1 MQQILVWII
10 FPISGVFLTLT
21 VLIVANKAWRETQ
34 AAKRARRRRELEPKI
49 LTWAH
54 GDEKTVRRALD
65 GHPSSSDR
73 AVIEQILLD
82 HIQRVRG
89 IERERMSRAME
100 QLGFVD
106 TYLEGLES
114 RRWWRRAK
122 SAEKLGLAASKR
134 AVPSLS
140 RVLDDEMPEVR
151 LRAAKA
157 LGQLGG
163 VASARKLVRALNE
176 PNRWSTIRVAD
187 ILIGMGHKSI
197 DVVIEAFAG
206 LTREGQLAVLD
217 IVGRVRPLSATP
229 WLIERAKDESTDIRA
244 RACHALGS
252 IGDPNV
258 SDELIA
264 AMDDDEWPV
273 RAMAAKALGRMSVVK
288 AIPNL
293 ARALRDQQWW
303 VRHNAARA
311 LRDIGPRGLE
321 ALEKLVADGD
331 AFARE
336 QAVLMLEEAGR
347 VDERA
352 GELAQEGSAARKSA
366 KLFFESIVATGA
378 TGRLR
383 VLSREHPVEEV
394 RRELLALLPEEA
406 AS

>member
-1 MQQILVWII
+1 MQQILVWTILT
-10 FPISGVFLTLT
+10 ISGVFLILT
-21 VLIVANKAWRETQ
+21 ILIVVNKAWRETQ
-34 AAKRARRRRELEPKI
+34 AALNTRRRRELEPKI
-49 LTWAH
+49 LAWVH
-54 GDEKTVRRALD
+54 GDEKTVRKALD
-65 GHPSSSDR
+65 GYPSSADR

-89 IERERMSRAME
+89 IERERMARAME
-100 QLGFVD
+100 QLGFID
-106 TYLEGLES
+106 TYIEGLES
-114 RRWWRRAK
+114 RRWWRRAE
-122 SAEKLGLAASKR
+122 SAEKLGLTTSKR
-134 AVPSLS
+134 AIQSLS
-140 RVLDDEMPEVR
+140 RMLDDEMPEVR

-187 ILIGMGHKSI
+187 ILIGMGRKSI
-197 DVVIEAFAG
+197 DTVIEAFPG

-217 IVGRVRPLSATP
+217 IVGRVRPISATP
-229 WLIERAKDESTDIRA
+229 WLLERAKDESANIRA

-258 SDELIA
+258 SKELIA
-264 AMDDDEWPV
+264 AMRDEEWPV
-273 RAMAAKALGRMSVVK
+273 RAMAAKALGRMRVAD
-288 AIPNL
+288 AIPEL
-293 ARALRDQQWW
+293 GRALRDPQWW
-303 VRHNAARA
+303 VRHNTARA
-311 LRDIGPRGLE
+311 LCAIGPRGLE
-321 ALEKLVADGD
+321 ALEERVADDD

-336 QAVLMLEEAGR
+336 QAILMLEEAGR

-352 GELAQEGSAARKSA
+352 GELVQEEAAARKAA
-366 KLFFESIVATGA
+366 KTLLESIVAAGT

-394 RRELLALLPEEA
+394 RRKLLALLPEEI

>member
-1 MQQILVWII
+1 MQQILVWTILT
-10 FPISGVFLTLT
+10 ISGIFLTLT
-21 VLIVANKAWRETQ
+21 ILIVANKAWRETQ
-34 AAKRARRRRELEPKI
+34 AALNARRRRELEPKI

-54 GDEKTVRRALD
+54 GDEITVRRALN
-65 GHPSSSDR
+65 GYPSSADR

-89 IERERMSRAME
+89 IERERMARAME
-100 QLGFVD
+100 QLGFIDV
-106 TYLEGLES
+106 YLEGLES
-114 RRWWRRAK
+114 RRWWRRAE

-134 AVPSLS
+134 AVLSLS
-140 RVLDDEMPEVR
+140 HVLDDEMPEVR

-157 LGQLGG
+157 LGQLGD

-187 ILIGMGHKSI
+187 ILIGMGRKSI
-197 DVVIEAFAG
+197 DAVIEAFPG

-217 IVGRVRPLSATP
+217 IVGRVRPISATP
-229 WLIERAKDESTDIRA
+229 WLLERVKDESANIRA

-258 SDELIA
+258 SEELIA
-264 AMDDDEWPV
+264 AMRDEEWPV
-273 RAMAAKALGRMSVVK
+273 RAMAAKALGRMRVAD
-288 AIPNL
+288 AIPEL
-293 ARALRDQQWW
+293 GRALRDQQWW

-311 LRDIGPRGLE
+311 LCATGPRGLE
-321 ALEKLVADGD
+321 ALEELVADGD

-336 QAVLMLEEAGR
+336 QAILMLEEAGR

-352 GELAQEGSAARKSA
+352 GELVQEGTAARKAA
-366 KLFFESIVATGA
+366 KSFFKRIVATGA

-383 VLSREHPVEEV
+383 VLSLEHPVEEV
-394 RRELLALLPEEA
+394 RRELLALLPEETA
-406 AS
+406 

>member
-1 MQQILVWII
+1 MQQILVWTILT
-10 FPISGVFLTLT
+10 ISGVFLILT
-21 VLIVANKAWRETQ
+21 ILIVVNKAWRETQ
-34 AAKRARRRRELEPKI
+34 AALNTRRRRELEPKI
-49 LTWAH
+49 LAWVH
-54 GDEKTVRRALD
+54 GDEKTVRKALD
-65 GHPSSSDR
+65 GYPSSADR

-89 IERERMSRAME
+89 IERERMARAME
-100 QLGFVD
+100 QLGFID
-106 TYLEGLES
+106 TYIEGLES
-114 RRWWRRAK
+114 RRWWRRAE
-122 SAEKLGLAASKR
+122 SAEKLGLTTSKR
-134 AVPSLS
+134 AIQSLS
-140 RVLDDEMPEVR
+140 RMLDDEMPEVR

-187 ILIGMGHKSI
+187 ILIGMGRKSI
-197 DVVIEAFAG
+197 DTVIEAFPS

-217 IVGRVRPLSATP
+217 IVGRVRPISATP
-229 WLIERAKDESTDIRA
+229 WLLERAKDESANIRA

-258 SDELIA
+258 SKELIA
-264 AMDDDEWPV
+264 AMRDEEWPV
-273 RAMAAKALGRMSVVK
+273 RAMAAKALGRMRVAD
-288 AIPNL
+288 AIPEL
-293 ARALRDQQWW
+293 GRALRDPQWW
-303 VRHNAARA
+303 VRHNTARA
-311 LRDIGPRGLE
+311 LCAIGPRGLA
-321 ALEKLVADGD
+321 ALEERVADDD

-336 QAVLMLEEAGR
+336 QAILMLEEAGR

-352 GELAQEGSAARKSA
+352 GELVQEEAAARKAA
-366 KLFFESIVATGA
+366 KSLLEGIVAAGT

-394 RRELLALLPEEA
+394 RRKLLALLPEEI